1 MIFIIFI
8 SSIIFHHSKFWI
20 MPSVNTFI
28 SKVSCNSKYF
38 INEGID
44 RWHNPEFTMMEYYAA
59 YENYEYHMKFTEEL
73 FDYLRK
79 KLNIKETIEYQ
90 DKKINLKTPF
100 KKITFRDL
108 LKKEIGIDID
118 KDNTFE
124 KLKKEIENKK
134 IQGVNIKDCHHY
146 GALLDELYKRVVRPR
161 IIQPTFLTNYPVE
174 LIALAKRNEKDNTKI
189 NSIQLIIDGAEI
201 MKAYDELNDPFDQ
214 EERLKEQAKLL
225 RQGSKEAMP
234 MDEDF
239 INALKIGMPPTA
251 GYGLGIDRL
260 VILLTNQASIRDV
273 ILFPF
278 MKPEEMKEKKE

>member
-1 MIFIIFI
+1 
-8 SSIIFHHSKFWI
+8 
-20 MPSVNTFI
+20 
-28 SKVSCNSKYF
+28 
-38 INEGID
+38 
-44 RWHNPEFTMMEYYAA
+44 
-59 YENYEYHMKFTEEL
+59 MKFTEEL

-90 DKKINLKTPF
+90 DKKINLKTTF

-174 LIALAKRNEKDNTKI
+174 LIALAKRNENAIRTQVWCTLI
-189 NSIQLIIDGAEI
+189 AQL
-201 MKAYDELNDPFDQ
+201 
-214 EERLKEQAKLL
+214 
-225 RQGSKEAMP
+225 
-234 MDEDF
+234 
-239 INALKIGMPPTA
+239 
-251 GYGLGIDRL
+251 
-260 VILLTNQASIRDV
+260 LLTV
-273 ILFPF
+273 IT
-278 MKPEEMKEKKE
+278 